1 MTEIRLGDEDIQ
13 CLIALDD
20 FTFLDSGL
28 IGGRIFASEHNVNRK
43 LNYLVEGGYIKDF
56 TSLISMKTKPKKV
69 YCLTKKGAEVVEEIQ
84 GYTNYKPIRQLPVTY
99 LHTLEVARAIMSFR
113 DSKGMQLKEFV
124 NERNAYFEFG
134 AGAKDSIR
142 PDGMFVIGFEDSDDE
157 NIGVLLEIE
166 KTKTKRSVIKEKMK
180 KYKAFFN
187 DVDIRDRYIDH
198 LSIYDEINDWILLY
212 VASTEEIEKY
222 TKGLLLR
229 QKPND
234 GQTTND
240 RPGINFPTLLT
251 NMSLVEEDPYKSI
264 YYAMEQ
270 DDTNTRNYID
280 EYL

>member
-1 MTEIRLGDEDIQ
+1 MTQIRLGEEDIQ

-20 FTFLDSGL
+20 YTFLDSG
-28 IGGRIFASEHNVNRK
+28 IIAGRIFASQYNVSRK
-43 LNYLVEGGYIKDF
+43 LNNLVEAGYIKAF
-56 TSLISMKTKPKKV
+56 TSLITMKTKPKNV

-99 LHTLEVARAIMSFR
+99 LHTLEVARTIMHFK

-124 NERNAYFEFG
+124 NESNAYFEFG
-134 AGAKDSIR
+134 AGAKESIR
-142 PDGMFVIGFEDSDDE
+142 PDGMFVIGFEDSDEE

-166 KTKTKRSVIKEKMK
+166 KTRTKRSIIKEKMN
-180 KYKAFFN
+180 KYQSFFN
-187 DVDIRDRYIDH
+187 DQDIRERYIDH
-198 LSIYDEINDWILLY
+198 LSIFDEINDWILLY

>member
-1 MTEIRLGDEDIQ
+1 M
-13 CLIALDD
+13 
-20 FTFLDSGL
+20 
-28 IGGRIFASEHNVNRK
+28 
-43 LNYLVEGGYIKDF
+43 
-56 TSLISMKTKPKKV
+56 
-69 YCLTKKGAEVVEEIQ
+69 
-84 GYTNYKPIRQLPVTY
+84 
-99 LHTLEVARAIMSFR
+99 
-113 DSKGMQLKEFV
+113 
-124 NERNAYFEFG
+124 
-134 AGAKDSIR
+134 
-142 PDGMFVIGFEDSDDE
+142 
-157 NIGVLLEIE
+157 
-166 KTKTKRSVIKEKMK
+166 
-180 KYKAFFN
+180 
-187 DVDIRDRYIDH
+187 
-198 LSIYDEINDWILLY
+198 SIYDEINDWILLY